1 MDAQSAIERGISAA
15 RENNQRTAYYYF
27 YTATQADPTNEQA
40 WLWRASTA
48 PQPRDAL
55 FCLAAVLAINPD
67 NPVALHGLE
76 QISAAVAAEHGPDAL
91 TITPS
96 RSADEFQPP
105 ERRLEWQQAVERDL
119 HDLGRVP
126 HMEPAGEEEAPP
138 PAPPPPSAPDPP
150 VVDGAAYHRPA
161 GRGARVWEAVRRL
174 VVDRDTQRVQFA
186 IPVVIIVV
194 LLIGA
199 VAVIG
204 WNQLV
209 QAPAAPTP
217 GIPTAAAVT
226 ATPLGGVVVAPA
238 TATVTAPTPIPPTVV
253 ATTPPTA
260 APTAPP
266 SATAEPPTAVPPTPI
281 PPTAAPP
288 TAAPP
293 TAAPPT
299 PVPPTPIPPTAVAAP
314 QTVAVQ
320 NGDTVTTLAQR
331 AGVSVGALWAYNN
344 LTSPRDVA
352 PGEVLRIPPA
362 GYQTPAEVQYVIGS
376 GDNLTD
382 IARLFGISVDAITQ
396 RNGLADRNTI
406 YAGQTLAIPLQ

>member
-1 MDAQSAIERGISAA
+1 
-15 RENNQRTAYYYF
+15 
-27 YTATQADPTNEQA
+27 
-40 WLWRASTA
+40 
-48 PQPRDAL
+48 
-55 FCLAAVLAINPD
+55 
-67 NPVALHGLE
+67 VALHGLE

-96 RSADEFQPP
+96 RSADAFQPP

-126 HMEPAGEEEAPP
+126 HMEPAGEDEEPP
-138 PAPPPPSAPDPP
+138 PAPPPPPAPDPP

-209 QAPAAPTP
+209 QAPGVPTP
-217 GIPTAAAVT
+217 GLPTAAAAT
-226 ATPLGGVVVAPA
+226 ATPLGGAAVAPA
-238 TATVTAPTPIPPTVV
+238 TPTRPAPTLIPPTV
-253 ATTPPTA
+253 APTTPPTA
-260 APTAPP
+260 VPTAPP
-266 SATAEPPTAVPPTPI
+266 SPTAMPPTPVPPTPV

-299 PVPPTPIPPTAVAAP
+299 AAPPTAAPPTAVPAP

-344 LTSPRDVA
+344 LTSPRDIA
-352 PGEVLRIPPA
+352 SGEVLRIPPA

-406 YAGQTLAIPLQ
+406 YVGQTLAIPLQ